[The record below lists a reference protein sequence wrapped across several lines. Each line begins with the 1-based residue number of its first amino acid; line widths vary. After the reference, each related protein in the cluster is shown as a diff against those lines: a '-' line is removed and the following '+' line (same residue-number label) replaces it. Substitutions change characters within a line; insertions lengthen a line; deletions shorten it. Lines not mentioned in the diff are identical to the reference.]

1 LLLQLGK
8 VRNFINKNGLLIEGD
23 TVIVAVSGGPDSLC
37 LLHLLKRLSSEY
49 MLNLVVAHLNHC
61 LRPEALQEADGVGKI
76 ASELSLPFE
85 ARTVDIRNYKK
96 KHAISEEEAGR
107 EARYDFLFETARKYN
122 ASRIALGHHLDDQAE
137 TVLLNVIRG
146 TGVDGLAGMLPR
158 RARGDIYL
166 IRPLLCLRRSEI
178 ESYCDDNNLQPFTDS
193 SNLETNYTRNRL
205 RLELIPQLQM
215 QYNPRIREA
224 LFRLGSLAADDRIF
238 LQSLAR
244 KKYYSLARFINR
256 ETILDRQALLN
267 LPPALQGRVL
277 RHALRKYVSVK
288 GVSSLHIGQL
298 LDLAKSGRAGSQLT
312 LPGKLSAY
320 LSYKDLVLRTA
331 PDPKQKELKPLA
343 LQIPGTVLLPGGNK
357 ISACITDIS
366 ELSWPPP
373 AYRAYL
379 DLDKIPSSSLK
390 VRSRMPGDRFYPQ
403 GAPGAKKLKD
413 FLIDQKV
420 PFYRRE
426 SLPLVTAEENI
437 IWVAGIRI
445 NELYRVNGQTKKA
458 LVLEFKVPGRPFRKA

>member
-1 LLLQLGK
+1 MK
-8 VRNFINKNGLLIEGD
+8 NFIKKNDLLIEGD

-61 LRPEALQEADGVGKI
+61 LRPEAVQEADGVGKI
-76 ASELSLPFE
+76 AAALSLPFE
-85 ARTVDIRNYKK
+85 VRAVDIRNYKK
-96 KHAISEEEAGR
+96 KHAISEEAAGR
-107 EARYDFLFETARKYN
+107 EARYGFLFETARKYK

-205 RLELIPQLQM
+205 RLELIPQLQV

-224 LFRLGSLAADDRIF
+224 LFRLGSLAAGDRIF
-238 LQSLAR
+238 LQNLAR
-244 KKYYSLARFINR
+244 KKYYSLARFINH

-277 RHALRKYVSVK
+277 RHALRKHVSVK
-288 GVSSLHIGQL
+288 EISSLHIGQL
-298 LDLAKSGRAGSQLT
+298 FDLAENGRAGSQLT

-320 LSYKDLVLRTA
+320 FSYKHLVIRTA
-331 PDPKQKELKPLA
+331 PDPKRKELRPVVLH
-343 LQIPGTVLLPGGNK
+343 IPGTVLLPEGHK
-357 ISACITDIS
+357 ISACITDVS

-379 DLDKIPSSSLK
+379 DLDKIPSSSLI
-390 VRSRMPGDRFYPQ
+390 VRSRMPGDRFHPQ
-403 GAPGAKKLKD
+403 GASGAKKLKD
-413 FLIDQKV
+413 FLIDRKV

-445 NELYRVNGQTKKA
+445 NELYRVTGQTKQA
-458 LVLEFKVPGRPFRKA
+458 LVLEFKVPGRPSMKA

>member
-1 LLLQLGK
+1 MVQLGK
-8 VRNFINKNGLLIEGD
+8 VRKFIKKNGLLIEGD

-76 ASELSLPFE
+76 ASALSLPFE
-85 ARTVDIRNYKK
+85 VRTVDIRNFKK

-107 EARYDFLFETARKYN
+107 EARYDFLFETARKYK

-158 RARGDIYL
+158 RTRGDIYL

-224 LFRLGSLAADDRIF
+224 LFRLGALAADDRIF
-238 LQSLAR
+238 LQNLAR

-277 RHALRKYVSVK
+277 RHALRKHVSVK

-312 LPGKLSAY
+312 LPGKSSAY
-320 LSYKDLVLRTA
+320 FSYKHLVIRTA
-331 PDPKQKELKPLA
+331 PDPKQKELKPLV
-343 LQIPGTVLLPGGNK
+343 LQIPGTVLLSEGHK
-357 ISACITDIS
+357 ISACITDVS

-379 DLDKIPSSSLK
+379 DLDKIPSSSLI
-390 VRSRMPGDRFYPQ
+390 VRSRMPGDRFHPQ

-445 NELYRVNGQTKKA
+445 NELYRVTGQTKQA
-458 LVLEFKVPGRPFRKA
+458 LVLEFKVPGRPSRKA